1 MADHEA
7 SRHEPPRHIVGL
19 GEILWDVFPDGPRFG
34 GAPANVASSAAEL
47 AAGTARV
54 TMVGAVGADDL
65 GHRARAALAAHGVDT
80 SGVQEVGRPTGQVF
94 VSLDAAGHATYRF
107 ADDPAWDHLAWN
119 DSLARLAAGCDAV
132 CFGTL
137 CQRAVESRTTIRRF
151 VEAVPA
157 AAIRVLD
164 VNLRPPFDDD
174 GVILASLEMAHVVKL
189 NDEELPRVAM
199 LCGLAGDPATVVR
212 RLAERYRLRAVA
224 LTRGPRGALLLIGD
238 ELSDLPGR
246 EVTVVDTVGAGDAY
260 TAAVILGLLAG
271 QDAGTINA
279 RASAVAGHACTVA
292 GGTMT
297 FPVGLR
303 MPLAG

>member
-1 MADHEA
+1 MAHHDA
-7 SRHEPPRHIVGL
+7 ARRIVGI

-54 TMVGAVGADDL
+54 TMVGAVGTDDL
-65 GHRARAALAAHGVDT
+65 GRRARAALADHGVDT

-119 DSLARLAAGCDAV
+119 EFLDRLAAGCDAV

-157 AAIRVLD
+157 AALRVLD

-174 GVILASLEMAHVVKL
+174 EVILAALEMAQVVKL
-189 NDEELPRVAM
+189 NDEELPRVAT

-260 TAAVILGLLAG
+260 TAALILGLLAG

-279 RASAVAGHACTVA
+279 RASAVAAHACTVA